1 MTAHL
6 LAAGKPW
13 SRRRISAPAGLA
25 AIRCCRSPRHGR
37 RLTLARAARHA
48 VPARHPMARGKGQ
61 AGRTARCCGADGPDG
76 RFVIPL
82 MPNGVPAWLTRSETR
97 LAEKALEMGPTSVA
111 EIAATQL
118 ALGAIDRLI
127 SRGLLT
133 LAAFTPTDA
142 LHVTG
147 DFDAFD
153 AEAAR
158 LGAELM
164 ARQRNGVGAPITT
177 DTFDLAAP
185 RWLNCIAGLALR

>member
-1 MTAHL
+1 
-6 LAAGKPW
+6 
-13 SRRRISAPAGLA
+13 
-25 AIRCCRSPRHGR
+25 
-37 RLTLARAARHA
+37 
-48 VPARHPMARGKGQ
+48 MARGKGQ
-61 AGRTARCCGADGPDG
+61 LVEQLGVAVPMGTDGLRD
-76 RFVIPL
+76 PL

-97 LAEKALEMGPTSVA
+97 LAEKALEMGTTSVA

-153 AEAAR
+153 AEAAPP
-158 LGAELM
+158 GAELM
-164 ARQRNGVGAPITT
+164 ARQRNGVGVPIA
-177 DTFDLAAP
+177 DAADLPAP
-185 RWLNCIAGLALR
+185 RLPNCIVGLALR

>member
-1 MTAHL
+1 M
-6 LAAGKPW
+6 
-13 SRRRISAPAGLA
+13 
-25 AIRCCRSPRHGR
+25 
-37 RLTLARAARHA
+37 
-48 VPARHPMARGKGQ
+48 
-61 AGRTARCCGADGPDG
+61 
-76 RFVIPL
+76 
-82 MPNGVPAWLTRSETR
+82 VPAWLTRPETR

-133 LAAFTPTDA
+133 LAASTPTDA

-164 ARQRNGVGAPITT
+164 ARQRNGVGAPIATER
-177 DTFDLAAP
+177 LIGP
-185 RWLNCIAGLALR
+185 RHAGRTASPVWPCADGCGTGA

>member
-1 MTAHL
+1 
-6 LAAGKPW
+6 
-13 SRRRISAPAGLA
+13 
-25 AIRCCRSPRHGR
+25 
-37 RLTLARAARHA
+37 
-48 VPARHPMARGKGQ
+48 
-61 AGRTARCCGADGPDG
+61 
-76 RFVIPL
+76 
-82 MPNGVPAWLTRSETR
+82 
-97 LAEKALEMGPTSVA
+97 

-164 ARQRNGVGAPITT
+164 ARQRNGVGAPIAT
-177 DTFDLAAP
+177 DAADLARAT
-185 RWLNCIAGLALR
+185 LA